1 MRIRFPVNILFIIL
15 LTLPGLAWSQAKYTV
30 SGNIIDSDNG
40 EDLIGARVAVLSVKQ
55 GVVSNSYGFYSLT
68 LEQGEYDLEFSSIG
82 YESKTIHVVLNEN
95 RLLNVSLKEESIQL
109 AEVVISAE
117 KRNANVTRS
126 EMSVEKLSSK
136 DIKLVPALMGEVDVI
151 KAIQLL
157 PGVQAVAE
165 GSSSFSVRGGGRDQ
179 NLILLDEAIVYSASH
194 LMGFFSVFN
203 NDVVKDVKL
212 YKGDFPAN
220 YGGRLASLVDIRI
233 KDGNN
238 RRFSGTGGIGTI
250 SSRLTL
256 EGPIGTEKL
265 TFLVSGRRTYADIF
279 LPLATDESA
288 RDSKLYFYDMN
299 AKISYK
305 MNDNN
310 RFFLAGYFGRDVMSM
325 AELMDMNFGNRTL
338 TLRWNH
344 IFSPKLFSNFSLIY
358 SYYDYMLGSN
368 ISDFISEKWK
378 SHLQDLGLKMD
389 FSYQPN
395 PANNIKFGYNLIHHT
410 SSPIKGGGYDESIF
424 VTFTPPDR
432 YALDHALYVSNET
445 TLFEKLTLKYG
456 LRWSVFQNMG
466 NGSYDYML
474 ENYQVSDSVKHKKG
488 EIFHTQSRLEPRLGA
503 NYVFDEKNSVKASY
517 SYTTQYLQSA
527 SNSAAGSPLEVW
539 VQASQNVKPQ
549 VSSLFSVGYFRNF
562 SDNMFESS
570 VEIYYKDMKNI
581 VDFKDRADLI
591 TSSNIEEELR
601 FGVGYAYGI
610 EFTLRKNAGNLTG
623 WVSYAY
629 ARSFRKVDEV
639 NDGEWYKSN
648 YDRPN
653 NVSIVLNYNLSAK
666 WNFSTSWVFATGMPA
681 TFPTDRYEAD
691 GLYVPVYSKRNEYR
705 YPDYHRL
712 DLSATLKLSKPQ
724 NRFQH
729 ELNFSLYNAYG
740 RKNPWMISFQKEEN
754 THRAFAEMV
763 YLFSFVPSITWNFTF

>member
-82 YESKTIHVVLNEN
+82 YEAKTIHVVLNEN

-299 AKISYK
+299 AKVSYK

>member
-299 AKISYK
+299 AKVSYK